1 MKLTNKKLILFVIW
15 RFKMKKR
22 YLKNNKAGNGRISLF
37 CQKVI
42 IDNPTLTNTEIA
54 FIVAK
59 KLNSKTTKNC
69 VSWYKTKMKQ
79 PK

>member
-1 MKLTNKKLILFVIW
+1 MNLEIILNSKRKLK
-15 RFKMKKR
+15 KMKNP

-42 IDNPTLTNTEIA
+42 IQNPNLTNTEIA

-69 VSWYKTKMKQ
+69 VSWYKCKMKLA
-79 PK
+79 K